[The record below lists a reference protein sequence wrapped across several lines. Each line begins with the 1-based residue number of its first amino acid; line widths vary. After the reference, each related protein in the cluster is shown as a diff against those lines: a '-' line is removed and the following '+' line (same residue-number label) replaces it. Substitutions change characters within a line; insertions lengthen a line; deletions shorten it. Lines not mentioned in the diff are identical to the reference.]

1 MFLWHG
7 YGIDSQ
13 SGPLAQWSELPA
25 HNRTVPG
32 SSPGGSTGAIVK
44 PPLWFNRVGV
54 GGLYAVDEAFI
65 KLRGSKLKPVRHVI
79 FIGGVDTSMPPT
91 KLM

>member
-32 SSPGGSTGAIVK
+32 SSPGGSTGAIPVYICWRWV
-44 PPLWFNRVGV
+44 L
-54 GGLYAVDEAFI
+54 GGLGAAGEAFI
-65 KLRGSKLKPVRHVI
+65 KLRGSKLKPVRHTV
-79 FIGGVDTSMPPT
+79 FMGGVDTSMPPT

>member
-1 MFLWHG
+1 
-7 YGIDSQ
+7 
-13 SGPLAQWSELPA
+13 
-25 HNRTVPG
+25 
-32 SSPGGSTGAIVK
+32 
-44 PPLWFNRVGV
+44 LWFNRVGV